1 MYSAQ
6 MKVRRF
12 HELFKC
18 KTAETPNHLKLSEQ
32 ELRVKL
38 MREELKELDTA
49 MALSDM
55 VGVADGIADLLYVT
69 LGTAVA
75 YGINIDPI
83 FEAVHNSNM
92 TKIGG
97 SLRADGKILKP
108 EGWCPPDSAIRELL
122 TIQGWKP

>member
-18 KTAETPNHLKLSEQ
+18 KTAEIPMHLTLSEQ
-32 ELRVKL
+32 ELRVRL
-38 MREELKELDTA
+38 MREELQELDTA

-83 FEAVHNSNM
+83 FETVHNSNM
-92 TKIGG
+92 SKIGG
-97 SLRADGKILKP
+97 EVRKDGKILKP
-108 EGWCPPDSAIRELL
+108 EGWLDPTADIRSLL
-122 TIQGWKP
+122 LSQGWKP

>member
-1 MYSAQ
+1 MYAAQ
-6 MKVRRF
+6 LKVRRF
-12 HELFKC
+12 HDLFGA
-18 KTAETPNHLKLSEQ
+18 KTNSTPHHLTLSEQ

-75 YGINIDPI
+75 YGINVDPI
-83 FEAVHNSNM
+83 FEIVNRANM
-92 TKIGG
+92 AKTGG
-97 SLRADGKILKP
+97 EVRPDGKILKP
-108 EGWCPPDSAIRELL
+108 KGWSPPDDEIKAEL
-122 TIQGWKP
+122 IMQGWKP

>member
-83 FEAVHNSNM
+83 FETVHNSNM
-92 TKIGG
+92 DKLGG
-97 SLRADGKILKP
+97 ALRPDGKILKP
-108 EGWCPPDSAIRELL
+108 PGWVAPNDDIRLL
-122 TIQGWKP
+122 LLDQGWKP